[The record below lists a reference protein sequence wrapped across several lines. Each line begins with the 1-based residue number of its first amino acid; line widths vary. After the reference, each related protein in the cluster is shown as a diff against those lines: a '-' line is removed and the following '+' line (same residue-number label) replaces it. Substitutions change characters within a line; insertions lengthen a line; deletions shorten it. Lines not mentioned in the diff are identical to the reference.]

1 MCMEKK
7 KLIKPMKLFDN
18 CLWGG
23 AGRLGVSFFPLLLCF
38 SIFHF
43 FFNEHVFPKFL
54 PPICSVSNDIHVP
67 F

>member
-1 MCMEKK
+1 
-7 KLIKPMKLFDN
+7 MKRFGN
-18 CLWGG
+18 CLRAG
-23 AGRLGVSFFPLLLCF
+23 AGGLWVNFFFPFF

-54 PPICSVSNDIHVP
+54 PPICSVSNDIRVP